1 MLNVLFGF
9 ALTCFFYWAA
19 FFDDIKVH
27 WRLRGHD
34 FNVISHGKKKNIWRT
49 YGLLSFEK
57 QKYDLTP
64 LGVHG

>member
-1 MLNVLFGF
+1 MLNVLFSF

-19 FFDDIKVH
+19 FDDIKVH
-27 WRLRGHD
+27 WGLRGHD
-34 FNVISHGKKKNIWRT
+34 FNVISHGKKKKKLWRT